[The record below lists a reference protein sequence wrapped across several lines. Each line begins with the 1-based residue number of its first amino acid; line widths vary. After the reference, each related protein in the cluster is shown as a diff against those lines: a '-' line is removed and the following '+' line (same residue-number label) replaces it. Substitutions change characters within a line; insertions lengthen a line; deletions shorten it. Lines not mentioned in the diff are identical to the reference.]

1 MVGIGRQA
9 RTWCQGQ
16 KSKALVIDTVI
27 GSEAKREKQS
37 PVLMTKSKIGFRAW
51 SGGGDSVALAVREEE
66 LHESQKPG
74 KPDKSCTWPPQV
86 SPTWRLSAP
95 RATKLFWSSAAIWWL
110 A

>member
-1 MVGIGRQA
+1 MVS
-9 RTWCQGQ
+9 RTKI
-16 KSKALVIDTVI
+16 KSFGDTVI

-110 A
+110 E